1 MSLRIKAPLLVAS
14 ALVGTVGFASAA
26 YADAFYLQAQSAR
39 GAGRAF
45 SGEGADTGPDSL
57 WWNPA
62 AIAGIRDGSATLSAS
77 AILPKGDV
85 VDTGTVIGRPTFS
98 PTTGRPTGL
107 NYTPVGGN
115 GTSSDPINKGVVPSG
130 AIAYPLTDRI
140 AIGLAVTSPFSFTTN
155 YEANSWARYSA
166 DKTRLRTIDIQPSIG
181 VVVTDWLRVGGAL
194 NVEYTDAILN
204 NALPN
209 LAAALPDGH
218 QELKGDGWD
227 FGWTAGVQLH
237 NNFATVGV
245 SYKSSIRHNL
255 KGDLTVSGLVG
266 PLASSNMTVS
276 GAKAAFNTPG
286 QVIVA
291 GRFRG
296 TDKLTLNAQ
305 VVAYNWSKFDT
316 IDLGA
321 PLNTAIPENYKDSWS
336 LAGGLDY
343 DVTPKLTVR
352 AGLQRTKS
360 PTQDGQR
367 DARVPDADRWTYA
380 AGGSYQ
386 LSSRI
391 GLDAGAQYV
400 DFANTT
406 IDRNTAAYVNT
417 PVQTNILTSGA
428 LRNASAVVLSL
439 GGRVTF

>member
-1 MSLRIKAPLLVAS
+1 MSLRTKAPLLAVS
-14 ALVGTVGFASAA
+14 ALVSAFGFASTA

-45 SGEGADTGPDSL
+45 SGEAADTGAASL

-62 AIAGIRDGSATLSAS
+62 AIAGIRDGSA
-77 AILPKGDV
+77 AIAATAIRPKGDV
-85 VDTGTVIGRPTFS
+85 VDNGTIIGRPTFTAAGQ
-98 PTTGRPTGL
+98 PNGL

-115 GTSSDPINKGVVPSG
+115 GTSRDPINNGVVPSG
-130 AIAYPLTDRI
+130 AVAYPLTDRI
-140 AIGLAVTSPFSFTTN
+140 AIGVSVTSPFSFTTN
-155 YEANSWARYSA
+155 YEANSWARYTA
-166 DKTRLRTIDIQPSIG
+166 DKTRLRTIDVQPSIG
-181 VVVTDWLRVGGAL
+181 IAVTDWLRVGGAL
-194 NVEYTDAILN
+194 NVEYTDATLN

-209 LAAALPDGH
+209 LSAALPDGF

-237 NNFATVGV
+237 NDFATVGV

-255 KGDLTVSGLVG
+255 KGSLNITGLVG
-266 PLASSNMTVS
+266 PLASSNVS
-276 GAKAAFNTPG
+276 IDGAKASFNTPG

-291 GRFRG
+291 GRVRA
-296 TDKLTLNAQ
+296 TNALTLNAQ

-321 PLNTAIPENYKDSWS
+321 PLNTAIPEFYRDSWS

-343 DVTPKLTVR
+343 DVTPKATIR
-352 AGLQRTKS
+352 AGIQRTKT
-360 PTQDGQR
+360 PTQDGLR

-386 LSSRI
+386 LTSNI
-391 GLDAGAQYV
+391 ALDAAAQYV
-400 DFANTT
+400 DFSDTT
-406 IDRNTAAYVNT
+406 IDRVTAAYAGT
-417 PVQTNILTSGA
+417 AVQTPIITNGL
-428 LRNASAVVLSL
+428 LQNAHAVVLSL
-439 GGRVTF
+439 GGRMTF

>member
-1 MSLRIKAPLLVAS
+1 MTLRTKAPLLAVS
-14 ALVGTVGFASAA
+14 ALVSAFGFASTA

-45 SGEGADTGPDSL
+45 SGEAADTGAASL

-62 AIAGIRDGSATLSAS
+62 AIAGIRDGSATLSAT

-85 VDTGTVIGRPTFS
+85 IDTGTTIGRPTFNPNVPVTYS
-98 PTTGRPTGL
+98 PI
-107 NYTPVGGN
+107 GGN
-115 GTSSDPINKGVVPSG
+115 GVSRDPINKGIVPSG

-140 AIGLAVTSPFSFTTN
+140 AIGVSVTSPFSFTTN

-166 DKTRLRTIDIQPSIG
+166 DKTRLRTIDVQPSIG
-181 VVVTDWLRVGGAL
+181 IVVTDWLRVGAGL

-209 LAAALPDGH
+209 VSAAVPDGF

-227 FGWTAGVQLH
+227 FGWSAGVQLH
-237 NNFATVGV
+237 NDFATVGV

-255 KGDLTVSGLVG
+255 KGDLTISGLVG
-266 PLASSNMTVS
+266 PLASSNTSVS

-291 GRFRG
+291 GRIRG

-305 VVAYNWSKFDT
+305 VIAFNWSKFDT

-321 PLNTAIPENYKDSWS
+321 PLNTTIPENYKDSWS

-352 AGLQRTKS
+352 AGAQRTKS
-360 PTQDGQR
+360 PTQDTQR

-386 LSSRI
+386 LSPRI
-391 GLDAGAQYV
+391 ALDAAAQYV
-400 DFANTT
+400 DFENTT
-406 IDRNTAAYVNT
+406 IDRVTAAYVGT
-417 PVQTNILTSGA
+417 AAQTNIITSGA

-439 GGRVTF
+439 GGRVSF